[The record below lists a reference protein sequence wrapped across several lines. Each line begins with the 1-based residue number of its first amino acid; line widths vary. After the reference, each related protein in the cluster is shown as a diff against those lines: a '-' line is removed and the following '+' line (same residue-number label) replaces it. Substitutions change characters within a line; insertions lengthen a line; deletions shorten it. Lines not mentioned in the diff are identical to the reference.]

1 MLRRS
6 FDLSLFFL
14 CTLGSIKSPRC
25 TTSVAWAMSGNTLG
39 GDAPGKTIWRLHYPL
54 SWPFAWL
61 YHRFYGMLV
70 IVFAP
75 WPSMHDPIKLLLNAQ
90 DRDLADRLT
99 EKWTVAKLSELQYV
113 GLTVRLYF

>member
-1 MLRRS
+1 
-6 FDLSLFFL
+6 
-14 CTLGSIKSPRC
+14 
-25 TTSVAWAMSGNTLG
+25 MSGNTLD
-39 GDAPGKTIWRLHYPL
+39 GDAPGKTIFRHPL

-61 YHRFYGMLV
+61 YNRLYGMLV

-90 DRDLADRLT
+90 DRELADRLT

-113 GLTVRLYF
+113 GLTVRVGF